1 MKSWETIELLAMVL
15 PTLTF
20 YEGGKI
26 STLEIH
32 HGLYRK
38 EISTDSFI
46 YYPRYIEGV
55 EVAVV
60 FKAVEEDETR
70 VSMRSRSVDVS
81 QIALSFGGGGHVKAA
96 GCTINAPLPEAKE
109 SLITALS
116 KALQGA

>member
-1 MKSWETIELLAMVL
+1 MA
-15 PTLTF
+15 F
-20 YEGGKI
+20 
-26 STLEIH
+26 
-32 HGLYRK
+32 YRK

-81 QIALSFGGGGHVKAA
+81 QIALSFGGGG
-96 GCTINAPLPEAKE
+96 T
-109 SLITALS
+109 
-116 KALQGA
+116 